1 MKKFNHLDRNVRPI
15 NQPEGSYP
23 FGKNGVQNYVI
34 GSVIN
39 EPGFSQSAA
48 TAPYIIIG
56 VIETDK
62 FPVLISTNNI
72 NTAVG
77 YFDFVND
84 VYVPIINDT
93 ALPFKMKLSTNY
105 FVTGQAQRNYKG
117 EIVIAFTDKNQV
129 PFFLNCDNPQATS
142 LDDIKLF
149 PNSVKPN
156 LDVRIV
162 SGGALSPGAYYVATK
177 YIAKDGTETG
187 YLTVSAPQIVI
198 GTQGTATDKAL
209 EILVSSIDPK
219 YNQIQFAII
228 SKVNG
233 QLTAVQLITPVAMI
247 NNGVFIYTGN
257 EITEDITLDEIL
269 IPPAV
274 YTRVEAI
281 GQLNDALYIVGL
293 DSPKK
298 INMQKYANLIK
309 LKVCSK
315 LIDVSTGYEP
325 MVTGKEKTFAH
336 REVYSFYIKY
346 NLTSGRTTEGFTL
359 VGPALT
365 VDNATDSTIA
375 SAESVVAKKFQV
387 EDTIATFNAG
397 AKECSFGTWK
407 NATETYPNTADFD
420 SSALGGE
427 DLRNTPVRHHRFPS
441 VKWCKENFY
450 AGEPEYGKS
459 MLDMLGISVEN
470 VIIPAEYASDIIG
483 WEIYYAKRSVGNSTV
498 LGQSLLLFGQRAS
511 TDVALNPAIYY
522 SSGGNFNSQIN
533 WKSAGKK
540 PLYLDES
547 VFHFHSFDMLFNR
560 PSAEPAYLT
569 LELKERR
576 DRIPYTDGYMED
588 GAVAGGRTNG
598 PMVYKLDYVK
608 DGEVPTVPAVWFKG
622 IKNTQYVPNHSQVGK
637 WLNLGIETFF
647 GGSLKN
653 PTGTLIP
660 GGEISLQS
668 VNPDTVMGHTPVTQ
682 AIQNE
687 STFLSNLMLLKSN
700 LFVPFNGQSLVRA
713 AQSVGVLDTQVFYH
727 GDMYIGEYTFHT
739 YGRWEYS
746 GETSLGGDPYF
757 QGTKVARKFICET
770 AANLYSRFEMP
781 GNIYSKYY
789 PKSPLT
795 TAEDAN
801 YLTPFM
807 RTNDPN
813 QFGYSKDSNALD
825 DLVSSDIFNTFAED
839 LYQHP
844 YRIHRGGK
852 LSRQTKTRSWKTF
865 LPLDYYEAQKNMGKF
880 VNVEGIDDRLLL
892 HFENSLM
899 VTQDKA
905 KLESDIIAITLGSG
919 DIFQFEPQEGLSA
932 KLGYAGTQQQLACV
946 RTPFGYIYPDTKEG
960 FMFAYKGGLEQIN
973 AGLNSFFRE
982 NLRLDAGN
990 SFTGNGVTIGYDQ
1003 KFKRLLLS
1011 IKNTLSVDNLYRP
1024 GETFDPSWIVDMN
1037 IGDVVYKDGR
1047 YQKFLGVNA
1056 TIYSCPAAIV
1066 PTVNDFSVTIPETTA
1081 IGTVIGTITGVNVLN
1096 FIPLEFY
1103 PGITITTDGKV
1114 TVTGP
1119 LNFFSTPDAP
1129 NRYIIDVKGV
1139 SSDGSFDTGTA
1150 TIILTKVTSAPT
1162 IESAR
1167 VSVPS
1172 TTPTATP
1179 VYNVVASDRE
1189 GLPLTYSII
1198 DGNALGIFSINAATG
1213 ELLTANVAAFDPIMF
1228 VVLTVRVD
1236 NGTATADGIL
1246 RILIFNP
1253 NDGDLVIPPTA
1264 TQIFDTAVNGDVAL
1278 VLPEKEETT
1287 LETIYYTFI
1296 DQTIP
1301 GAFAFNPATREITVA
1316 SAALFVT
1323 AVDHELNFQATKGY
1337 GTPVLFTI
1345 DITKWVPWTNVKFRP
1360 AGLVC
1365 GGADASWTDIEAIR
1379 ISDSAV
1385 LNTCPNDPDFLEIF
1399 QGFLSPLF
1407 APVINSVLCG
1417 GAVTMYFSAACSATL
1432 PKNDCTESAG
1442 ELITVSLPDGLMIDF
1457 VSQVAADAAAV
1468 AYLETIKQ
1476 AMANLYGKC
1485 S

>member
-1 MKKFNHLDRNVRPI
+1 MKKLSRLDRNVRPV

-23 FGKNGVQNYVI
+23 YGKNGVQNYVI

-62 FPVLISTNNI
+62 FPVIISTNNT
-72 NTAVG
+72 NSAVG
-77 YFDFVND
+77 YFDTIND
-84 VYVPIINDT
+84 VYVPIINDS
-93 ALPFKMKLSTNY
+93 ALSFKLNLSTNF
-105 FVTGQAQRNYKG
+105 FVTGQAQRNYKS
-117 EIVIAFTDKNQV
+117 EVVIAFTDKNQV
-129 PFFLNCDNPQATS
+129 PLYLNCDNPQATS

-149 PNSVKPN
+149 PNNVKPTLSVFIQPGGN
-156 LDVRIV
+156 LQ
-162 SGGALSPGAYYVATK
+162 PGAYYVAVK
-177 YIAKDGTETG
+177 YIAKDGTETA
-187 YLTVSAPQIVI
+187 YLAISAPEIVT
-198 GTQGTATDKAL
+198 GTQGTATDKSL
-209 EILVSSIDPK
+209 QITVGSIDPK
-219 YNQIQFAII
+219 YNQVQFAII

-233 QLTAVQLITPVAMI
+233 QLTASQLTTPVAMI
-247 NNGVFIYTGN
+247 GNGMYVFTGS
-257 EITEDITLDEIL
+257 EVTEDITLDEIL
-269 IPPAV
+269 VPPAV
-274 YTRVEAI
+274 YTRVGAI
-281 GQLNDALYIVGL
+281 GQLNDALYIVDL

-298 INMQKYANLIK
+298 IYMQKYANLVR
-309 LKVCSK
+309 LKCTSK
-315 LIDVSTGYEP
+315 LISVSPAYEP
-325 MVTGKEKTFAH
+325 MTTGKEKTFAH
-336 REVYSFYIKY
+336 REVYAFYIKY
-346 NLTSGRTTEGFTL
+346 NLTSGRTTEGFPIP
-359 VGPALT
+359 GPALT
-365 VDNATDSTIA
+365 VDNLDTSTIA
-375 SAESVVAKKFQV
+375 SAESVAAKKYQV
-387 EDTIATFNAG
+387 EDTIASFDLAT
-397 AKECSFGTWK
+397 KTCSFGTWQ
-407 NATETYPNTADFD
+407 NTSETYPNTADFD
-420 SSALGGE
+420 SSAIGGR
-427 DLRNTPVRHHRFPS
+427 DLRNQPVLHHRFPS
-441 VKWCKENFY
+441 IRWCKENFY

-459 MLDMLGISVEN
+459 MLDMLGIIVEN
-470 VIIPAEYASDIIG
+470 VIIPTEYAAEIIG
-483 WEIYYAKRSVGNSTV
+483 WEIYFAKRSVANSTV

-511 TDVALNPAIYY
+511 TDIYLNPAVYY
-522 SSGGNFNSQIN
+522 STGGNFNSQIN
-533 WKSAGKK
+533 WKSSGKK
-540 PLYLDES
+540 PLYRDES
-547 VFHFHSFDMLFNR
+547 IFHFHAFDILFNR

-569 LELKERR
+569 MELKEQRL
-576 DRIPYTDGYMED
+576 RIPYTDGYMED
-588 GAVAGGRTNG
+588 GAVAGGPTNG
-598 PMVYKLDYVK
+598 PTVYKLDYMNA
-608 DGEVPTVPAVWFKG
+608 GEVPTVPAVWFKSV
-622 IKNTQYVPNHSQVGK
+622 KDTQYVPNNSQVGK
-637 WLNLGIETFF
+637 WVNTGIETFF
-647 GGSLKN
+647 GGVLKH

-660 GGEISLQS
+660 DVEISLQS
-668 VNPDTVMGHTPVTQ
+668 VNPDTVMTHTPVSQ
-682 AIQNE
+682 AVQNE
-687 STFLSNLMLLKSN
+687 STFLSNLMMLRTN
-700 LFVPFNGQSLVRA
+700 MFVPFNGQALVRA
-713 AQSVGVLDTQVFYH
+713 AQSTGVLDTTTFYK

-739 YGRWEYS
+739 YGRWEYA
-746 GETSLGGDPYF
+746 GETSLNGDPFY
-757 QGTKVARKFICET
+757 QGTKVARRFICET
-770 AANLYSRFEMP
+770 AANLYSRFEIP
-781 GNIYSKYY
+781 GNIYSKYF
-789 PKSPLT
+789 PKNPLT

-899 VTQDKA
+899 LTQDKA

-1011 IKNTLSVDNLYRP
+1011 IKNTLSIDNLYRP
-1024 GETFDPSWIVDMN
+1024 GETFDPSWIADMN

-1114 TVTGP
+1114 TITGP

-1139 SSDGSFDTGTA
+1139 SSDGSFDIGTA

-1162 IESAR
+1162 MLGAFLTIHD
-1167 VSVPS
+1167 
-1172 TTPTATP
+1172 TTPATT
-1179 VYNVVASDRE
+1179 VIHTMVATDRE
-1189 GLPLTYSII
+1189 ALPLTYSIVS
-1198 DGNALGIFSINAATG
+1198 GNSLGVFGINPATG
-1213 ELLTANVAAFDPIMF
+1213 ALSVIATTFLVYPIIF
-1228 VVLTVRVD
+1228 RLIIGVT
-1236 NGTATADGIL
+1236 NGTASSEAL
-1246 RILIFNP
+1246 VRIVTTSLTL
-1253 NDGDLVIPPTA
+1253 GDLIMPSIAP
-1264 TQIFDTAVNGDVAL
+1264 ILFEGAVASDVVT

-1287 LETIYYTFI
+1287 LEPIFYTFI
-1296 DQTIP
+1296 DQTVP
-1301 GAFAFNPATREITVA
+1301 GAFEYIPATREIKVL
-1316 SAALFVT
+1316 SAPLFAGT
-1323 AVDHELNFQATKGY
+1323 ATHTLNFQGTKGY
-1337 GTPVLFTI
+1337 GIPNNF
-1345 DITKWVPWTNVKFRP
+1345 NVVISRWIEWSNVRFRP
-1360 AGLVC
+1360 IGLSCAGANASWSDVEVTKISDASVLATFPNDDSDQYFQGFRVPYYPTFIDSDSC
-1365 GGADASWTDIEAIR
+1365 GGADHIWYSAI
-1379 ISDSAV
+1379 
-1385 LNTCPNDPDFLEIF
+1385 
-1399 QGFLSPLF
+1399 
-1407 APVINSVLCG
+1407 
-1417 GAVTMYFSAACSATL
+1417 CSATL
-1432 PKNDCTESAG
+1432 PKNDCMGSAG
-1442 ELITVSLPDGLMIDF
+1442 QLITITLPDGMKTSFL
-1457 VSQVAADAAAV
+1457 SQVNADDEGIS
-1468 AYLETIKQ
+1468 LLDSLKQ
-1476 AMANLYGKC
+1476 ALANQFGKC